1 MSGRVPMGKAFS
13 VVAREA
19 DARIAAGHREHTAHR
34 DGGILHP
41 AAQLLISALQRTG
54 KGFKLCRLPG
64 PAAIQVIVLFLAL
77 VGVEGDAAAAV
88 GGGLLQ
94 DIALRALMMYR
105 AGAAQSL
112 AAMLTALKP
121 L

>member
-1 MSGRVPMGKAFS
+1 MGKAFS

-77 VGVEGDAAAAV
+77 VRVEGDAAAAV

-94 DIALRALMMYR
+94 DIALRALNDVPGR
-105 AGAAQSL
+105 ERTIL
-112 AAMLTALKP
+112 LK
-121 L
+121 

>member
-41 AAQLLISALQRTG
+41 AAQLLISALLLNTPAFLWYSPVLLLSGTVTG
-54 KGFKLCRLPG
+54 LINGLIATKIIHTVKGMKW
-64 PAAIQVIVLFLAL
+64 
-77 VGVEGDAAAAV
+77 
-88 GGGLLQ
+88 
-94 DIALRALMMYR
+94 
-105 AGAAQSL
+105 
-112 AAMLTALKP
+112 
-121 L
+121 

>member
-1 MSGRVPMGKAFS
+1 MGKAFS

-77 VGVEGDAAAAV
+77 VRVEGDAAAAV

-94 DIALRALMMYR
+94 DIARVLIMYR

>member
-54 KGFKLCRLPG
+54 KGFKLCLTPEARQRKVRFK
-64 PAAIQVIVLFLAL
+64 PANFGHYITIQLELWINIF
-77 VGVEGDAAAAV
+77 
-88 GGGLLQ
+88 
-94 DIALRALMMYR
+94 RR
-105 AGAAQSL
+105 R
-112 AAMLTALKP
+112 
-121 L
+121 